1 MTGGS
6 RLSVLVDIARRAG
19 AHEIPRE
26 AEAVA
31 ERAREGRFYVVCVG
45 QFKRGK
51 FRPRQCARRAAAPAN
66 GDGAG
71 HDGRDGDADTPGIG
85 SVSGA
90 NTAATREALE
100 ALRSEAEAR
109 VPRQE
114 A

>member
-6 RLSVLVDIARRAG
+6 RLSALANIARRAG
-19 AHEIPRE
+19 AHEIARE
-26 AEAVA
+26 TEAVA

-51 FRPRQCARRAAAPAN
+51 SALVNALEGQPLLPTGVGAAAVQV
-66 GDGAG
+66 
-71 HDGRDGDADTPGIG
+71 RL
-85 SVSGA
+85 
-90 NTAATREALE
+90 EALE
-100 ALRSEAEAR
+100 ALRSEAEAL